1 MSYVNP
7 ALLPKLDE
15 LQPELKAEILS
26 RNVPLNNLRDLI
38 AVMEQII
45 DEVEKSER

>member
-1 MSYVNP
+1 MSHINP
-7 ALLPKLDE
+7 ILLPKLDE

-26 RNVPLNNLRDLI
+26 RNVPLNSLHDLI

-45 DEVEKSER
+45 AEEEARQ